1 MTQPAA
7 RRKHTLDLR
16 VPLRPAADVTEL
28 YEWAERFTCD
38 TIDWYLK
45 KKYRK
50 ARWSRGLRAG
60 AASLA
65 ALGGTVPVAALAA
78 GYPVLGNWGFVL
90 LALAAGC
97 LAYDR
102 FFGYSTAWMR
112 YMSTVIALRSHLT
125 DFQLSWIKLTNAG
138 TPADQLVEHVHKF
151 VTLVNEAIRRET
163 ESWSNEF
170 NSQFTDMESNLTRS
184 RRDVRNNNG

>member
-1 MTQPAA
+1 
-7 RRKHTLDLR
+7 
-16 VPLRPAADVTEL
+16 
-28 YEWAERFTCD
+28 
-38 TIDWYLK
+38 
-45 KKYRK
+45 
-50 ARWSRGLRAG
+50 
-60 AASLA
+60 
-65 ALGGTVPVAALAA
+65 
-78 GYPVLGNWGFVL
+78 VLGNWGFVL